1 MTSQTKRPEPHMKK
15 QPFSLRIHIGATADS
30 VTLNGHTFDRS
41 RMDRD
46 EKRNLRTAVVRG
58 FQQAT
63 QPDKRKAHA

>member
-1 MTSQTKRPEPHMKK
+1 MKK